1 MEEGST
7 EEDIEALMDELDF
20 IPGHFHLSLHLN
32 REPDGPETLRR
43 QNTQLKQESLRAE
56 LEGETG
62 RLQYAVRNMLGLLA
76 YHLDELD
83 TAEEVF
89 RSICQEDPGNLNA
102 WANLAHVCGRLGR
115 EQDESEYLER
125 VAALMGTETG
135 ESQTDCRLRAARC
148 LAEQAFAQPHDVQL
162 EREEEQQER
171 LTSAL
176 TLYNRALHYGGELV
190 PTEEKWNW
198 YFKMATIHIR
208 LYSIVS
214 DSEDLEYTRLSHFN
228 KGLQLL
234 TETLNSETTHL
245 KALAWCYIG
254 LMLERTEEF
263 TTVPMAVHDCGLSG
277 SDPLSC
283 YGSGINL
290 ATDDAFTLNQLASV
304 FFRSGKHEMAVGICN
319 MALNVLPDAELNWQA
334 YYTRA
339 KLKVTAYVKALDRA
353 KQGLDGIPDRQDLRE
368 ARADLERVLGVR
380 PCLRTHLEM
389 GQVYYYMGVDALQES
404 LMVDEMAVNQALV
417 SLAQAL
423 QCPLGS
429 TLPELQLLRG
439 RCLLL
444 KGEEQNAIDCFKRAL
459 ELERPGGKEL
469 GALPLLLHA
478 LLTVFCQCTGDV
490 SHTIAQL
497 EECVQRAEERHGSG
511 PVRNELKLL
520 CRMHTEEVAELSREL
535 VKRGKLGIVRRLL
548 QSVQPQG
555 KNTVL
560 GRSLSV

>member
-7 EEDIEALMDELDF
+7 EEDIEALMEGLAF
-20 IPGHFHLSLHLN
+20 IPGHFHLPLHLN
-32 REPDGPETLRR
+32 KDPEGPETLRQR
-43 QNTQLKQESLRAE
+43 DTQLKQESLRAE
-56 LEGETG
+56 LEAETG

-76 YHLDELD
+76 YHLDKLD
-83 TAEEVF
+83 IAEEVF

-102 WANLAHVCGRLGR
+102 WANLAHVYERLSR
-115 EQDESEYLER
+115 EQDESECLER
-125 VAALMGTETG
+125 VATLMDPETG
-135 ESQTDCRLRAARC
+135 EDQTDCRVRAARC
-148 LAEQAFAQPHDVQL
+148 LAEQAFAQPHDVEL
-162 EREEEQQER
+162 EKEEHLQER
-171 LTSAL
+171 LTAAL

-190 PTEEKWNW
+190 PEEEKWNW
-198 YFKMATIHIR
+198 YFKMATIYIR
-208 LYSIVS
+208 LYGIVNES
-214 DSEDLEYTRLSHFN
+214 KDLEYTRLGHYN
-228 KGLQLL
+228 KGLKLL
-234 TETLNSETTHL
+234 AETLKSETTHL

-254 LMLERTEEF
+254 LMLERQEEF
-263 TTVPMAVHDCGLSG
+263 STVPMAIHDCGLSG

-283 YGSGINL
+283 YGSGIKL

-304 FFRSGKHEMAVGICN
+304 FFQSGKHEMATGICN

-334 YYTRA
+334 YCTRA

-353 KQGLDGIPDRQDLRE
+353 KQGLDGIPDRQDLRD
-368 ARADLERVLGVR
+368 ARADLERVLSVR

-444 KGEEQNAIDCFKRAL
+444 KGEEQNAIDCFKQAL
-459 ELERPGGKEL
+459 ELERPGGQDL
-469 GALPLLLHA
+469 RALPLLLQA
-478 LLTVFCQCTGDV
+478 LLTAFSQSTGDV
-490 SHTIAQL
+490 SHIIAQL
-497 EECVQRAEERHGSG
+497 EECLQKAEERHGTC
-511 PVRNELKLL
+511 PVRTELKLL
-520 CRMHTEEVAELSREL
+520 CRTNTEEAAELSREL

-555 KNTVL
+555 KHTVL

>member
-7 EEDIEALMDELDF
+7 EEDIEALMEGLAF
-20 IPGHFHLSLHLN
+20 IPGHFHLPLHLN
-32 REPDGPETLRR
+32 KDPEGPETLRQR
-43 QNTQLKQESLRAE
+43 DTQLKQESLRAE
-56 LEGETG
+56 LEAETG

-76 YHLDELD
+76 YHLDKLD

-102 WANLAHVCGRLGR
+102 WANLAHVYERLGH
-115 EQDESEYLER
+115 EQDESECLER
-125 VAALMGTETG
+125 VAALMDPETG
-135 ESQTDCRLRAARC
+135 KDQPDCRVRAARC
-148 LAEQAFAQPHDVQL
+148 LAEQAFAQPHDVEL
-162 EREEEQQER
+162 EKEEHLQDR
-171 LTSAL
+171 LTTAL
-176 TLYNRALHYGGELV
+176 TLYNRALHYAGELV
-190 PTEEKWNW
+190 PEEEKWNW
-198 YFKMATIHIR
+198 YFKMATIYIR
-208 LYSIVS
+208 LYGIVN
-214 DSEDLEYTRLSHFN
+214 DSKDLEYTRLGHYN
-228 KGLQLL
+228 KGLKLL
-234 TETLNSETTHL
+234 AETLNSETTHL

-254 LMLERTEEF
+254 LMLERHEEF
-263 TTVPMAVHDCGLSG
+263 STVPMAIHDCGLSG

-283 YGSGINL
+283 YGSGIKL

-304 FFRSGKHEMAVGICN
+304 FFRSGKHEMAMGICN

-334 YYTRA
+334 YCTRA

-368 ARADLERVLGVR
+368 ARADLERVLSVR

-444 KGEEQNAIDCFKRAL
+444 KGEEQNAIDCFKQAL
-459 ELERPGGKEL
+459 ELERPGGQDL
-469 GALPLLLHA
+469 HALPLLLQA
-478 LLTVFCQCTGDV
+478 LLTAFSQSTGDV
-490 SHTIAQL
+490 SHTITQL
-497 EECVQRAEERHGSG
+497 EECLQKAEERHGTC
-511 PVRNELKLL
+511 PVRAELKLL
-520 CRMHTEEVAELSREL
+520 CRTNTEEVAELSREL

-555 KNTVL
+555 KHTVL